1 MMKINR
7 RKLAH
12 VVRKAVEIVQYAF
25 ALPVLYLVASLLPG
39 DRIGFNVVGT
49 IGMLVILAVIDAAV
63 SVPLLIAAKRLE
75 KDVLAPVP
83 VRSEW

>member
-1 MMKINR
+1 MKINR
-7 RKLAH
+7 SKLAH
-12 VVRKAVEIVQYAF
+12 GVRETVKTLQYLFAVPA
-25 ALPVLYLVASLLPG
+25 LYLVASLVPG

-49 IGMLVILAVIDAAV
+49 IGLLVIVGLIDAAV

>member
-1 MMKINR
+1 MKINR
-7 RKLAH
+7 SKLAH
-12 VVRKAVEIVQYAF
+12 GVRETVKTLQYFFAV
-25 ALPVLYLVASLLPG
+25 PVIYLVASLVPG

-49 IGMLVILAVIDAAV
+49 IGLLVIVGLIDAAV